1 MNKQVVGH
9 ARERASR
16 SARFLRRS
24 APLAAV
30 VLGCAA
36 FAGPASAAV
45 SGTHTIGALPNTS
58 GIELTGYTPGESLR
72 IDELRGAATIAT
84 ATGTADTTGALDIN
98 GGTAACWTTTTPEI
112 LPGDTISVSGNGFT
126 DTMVV
131 QNMTVERPAQTAPDT
146 VVVRGTAS
154 DPLGAPLPLA
164 GVASRVIVT
173 SQDPFQKNG
182 RKDLRAGADDTDG
195 TLTYDAAD
203 SVNWT
208 ATFSGL
214 NAHDVSIA
222 LNAVE
227 SRGIY
232 ANAAETE
239 TTIAQAPGTPGP
251 VAPCTAPLATAP
263 APTPTPVAAA
273 PAASLSTASLSYA
286 DQQVGTSSA
295 AQTVTLTNSGS
306 ADLVVSATALAGTN
320 PGDYAIG
327 ANTCAGATVAP
338 GASCTLDVSF
348 APTATGARSASLS
361 FTDNAAGSPHSVSLS
376 GNGTAPAATT
386 PTTNPKP
393 TPPGKPAPKPKP
405 TPGPKPK

>member
-1 MNKQVVGH
+1 MNKQVLRQ
-9 ARERASR
+9 ARERGPR
-16 SARFLRRS
+16 SGRFLRRT

-30 VLGCAA
+30 VLGWAA
-36 FAGPASAAV
+36 LAGPASAAV
-45 SGTHTIGALPNTS
+45 SGTHAIGALASTS
-58 GIELTGYTPGESLR
+58 GIELSGYTPGESLT
-72 IDELRGAATIAT
+72 IDALRGGATIGT
-84 ATGTADTTGALDIN
+84 ATGTADAAGALDVN
-98 GGTAACWTTTTPEI
+98 GGTATCWTTTTPEI
-112 LPGDTISVSGNGFT
+112 LSGDTISVSGAGFT

-131 QNMTVERPAQTAPDT
+131 QNMTVGRAVQTAPGT

-154 DPLGAPLPLA
+154 DPLGAALPLA

-173 SQDPFQKNG
+173 SQDPFDKNG

-195 TLTYDAAD
+195 TLTYDAAG

-214 NAHDVSIA
+214 NAHDVSLA

-227 SRGIY
+227 LRGIY
-232 ANAAETE
+232 ANAAESE

-251 VAPCTAPLATAP
+251 VAPCTAPLGTAP
-263 APTPTPVAAA
+263 APTPTPPATA

-286 DQQVGTSSA
+286 DQEVGTTSA

-306 ADLVVSATALAGTN
+306 ANLVVSATALAGTN
-320 PGDYAIG
+320 PGDYGIG

-338 GASCTLDVSF
+338 GASCTVDVSF

-361 FTDNAAGSPHSVSLS
+361 FTDNAAGSPQSVSLS

-386 PTTNPKP
+386 PTTKPKP
-393 TPPGKPAPKPKP
+393 TPPSKPAPKPKP
-405 TPGPKPK
+405 TPGPKTK